1 MTCSVQSWVPHLA
14 PPTGVPPMPTPAVS
28 LPVLSPDRPLR
39 LTPTDVTQFVRLE
52 QCERFLRFRL
62 AERGGQ
68 DFMGEYDVAAQRITP
83 LLSLSGHR
91 FEQGIENDLGM
102 RLTTV
107 NYAARHAKAH
117 NRPDNNA
124 EVVAEAR
131 QLSPGEAV
139 VLLQP
144 RLEAELGG
152 WRLRGDLDLLR
163 LERDNDAALHVL
175 ICDMKSTV
183 EVKVEHRLQVAFYRL
198 MLEKLLADAGV
209 AHRPVRTGIL
219 FRPPANPTPE
229 EETEIKSLREAA
241 RHVFGLDDALLEIV
255 ADPDAYL
262 RSAHDLVL
270 GSESVARRV
279 AGTPFEAVPYSLS
292 FKCDGC
298 LYTEF
303 CMKWSAEQEDL
314 SLLPYMTG
322 TDKDALRRAGV
333 ITVRSLAGL
342 KEFAPA
348 AGTGP
353 ATDLVPAPGRE
364 AEVKQIAATWSVGP
378 RLDELVHRA
387 RGFRRSVRKD
397 GTQALGYIPGKG
409 NSTLPVS
416 TPALNPNLVT
426 VYLDAQQDYL
436 EDRVYLLGAL
446 VVARRDGTPVARKA
460 VVRLSDGPPDTAAKE
475 QRLLADWTRE
485 LVRAV
490 VDLAV
495 SGAPEGEEK
504 SAPVHVVFFDRHE
517 QRVLLEALARNFPPI
532 LKHTPPLYDFL
543 TQVAAFDSPVASYL
557 DEELRTFKNFPM
569 TCQSLQS
576 VAQYLKFDWNAPHR
590 FRDLFKARL
599 FDYLGKLDIDGTSE
613 WYTKRS
619 RFASSLP
626 LEYAYA
632 AWGQLPPARPGGHD
646 EFADFRGVTVDLLAA
661 FQVRRLE
668 AVEHVAAS
676 AHGNPNTQ
684 KTPFVLPD
692 LARFEDK
699 ADDLAH
705 ALHEFVTI
713 ERLVELTDWKATR
726 HAPPERRV
734 LMGDCLLV
742 RYVEEDQEP
751 GVAEQNRENERR
763 RLKREEYAAAFRAAN
778 PGKQF
783 RMNKEQSAECKWS
796 ADGLRLKLWL
806 ETTGVDCDLH
816 EALLMSNLRDGDR
829 LVLYPRLTVD
839 ERLPVAERTEFTPTP
854 KQMLYGT
861 RAELIGLV
869 ATAKD
874 ASGRV
879 TAAAA
884 EVELKDSR
892 GSDTTK
898 PHVFPAINRPLEG
911 GKLYTLDPC
920 PNDWYG
926 YWLGQVVN
934 GLCDGQSSV
943 LYDRLVTPPPA
954 GDGAGLPGQTAFL
967 AGLDAFRLAGHLHDF
982 EAGKREFIGGHGR
995 TPVLL
1000 VQGPP
1005 GTGKS
1010 YSTAFA
1016 VFARLQAAMADDRAY
1031 RVFLTC
1037 KTHAATD
1044 VLLKNVVD
1052 VREKLRQLRTADPA
1066 LFAEHFDARLLDVP
1080 LYRVAPNDPPP
1091 AGVVHLVKDAEKD
1104 KSEEYNADIIQEH
1117 RWAVA
1122 AVTPGG
1128 TYGML
1133 KQKWSKCVF
1142 GHELCDLLVLDEAS
1156 QMNLPEAVMAALPL
1170 KPEAPLVVVG
1180 DHRQMPPI
1188 VKHDWDR
1195 ETRRTFRQYAV
1206 YECLFDTLRA
1216 QDPPVIRFAESF
1228 RLHSAMAEF
1237 LRQEVYRHDGIAYHS
1252 KKRDVLTAHPDGDE
1266 FVAAVLRPDY
1276 PLVVVTH
1283 DEAGSQVRNPFEQ
1296 ALIEPVL
1303 RALADPARYGLDALD
1318 GLGIVV
1324 PHRAQRAA
1332 LQQSFPELCVIDP
1345 NSGLPVRSAI
1355 DTVERFQ
1362 GGERTVIMV
1371 SATESDRAYLLASS
1385 TFLLDPRRLTVAVS
1399 RAKRKMVL
1407 VASRSIFSLF
1417 SPDEETYAN
1426 ALLWKNLLRFC
1437 PTLLW
1442 EGERDGRR
1450 VAVWG
1455 GRDDRPVENGP
1466 IS

>member
-1 MTCSVQSWVPHLA
+1 M
-14 PPTGVPPMPTPAVS
+14 
-28 LPVLSPDRPLR
+28 R

-52 QCERFLRFRL
+52 QCERYLRFRL
-62 AERGGQ
+62 AERAGH
-68 DFMGEYDVAAQRITP
+68 DFMEEYDVTPQRITP
-83 LLSLSGHR
+83 LLSLSGQT
-91 FEQGIENDLGM
+91 FEDGIETDLA
-102 RLTTV
+102 RRFRTV
-107 NYAARHAKAH
+107 NFATKHGKAH

-124 EVVAEAR
+124 EVVQEAR
-131 QLSPGEAV
+131 KLPPGQTT
-139 VLLQP
+139 LLFQT
-144 RLEAELGG
+144 RLEADLGG
-152 WRLRGDLDLLR
+152 WLLRGDVDLLR
-163 LERDNDAALHVL
+163 LAKTPFGTLHVF
-175 ICDMKSTV
+175 IGDMKSTV

-198 MLEKLLADAGV
+198 MLERVLTDASLAHATV
-209 AHRPVRTGIL
+209 QTGIL
-219 FRPPANPTPE
+219 YRPPADPTPE
-229 EETEIKSLREAA
+229 DEAEIKPLREAA
-241 RHVFGLDDALLEIV
+241 QQVFGLADALLENI

-262 RSAHDLVL
+262 QSAHDLVL
-270 GSESVARRV
+270 GTESTARRV
-279 AGTPFEAVPYSLS
+279 AGTPFEAIPYCLS

-298 LYTEF
+298 LYNEF
-303 CMKWSAEQEDL
+303 CMKWSAETEDL

-322 TDKDALRRAGV
+322 TDKDALRRVGV
-333 ITVRSLAGL
+333 TTVQSLATL
-342 KEFAPA
+342 KDFAPA
-348 AGTGP
+348 PATGP
-353 ATDLVPAPGRE
+353 ATELVPAPGRE
-364 AEVKQIAATWSVGP
+364 DQVKQIAATWSVGP
-378 RLDELVHRA
+378 RLDEMVHRA
-387 RGFRRSVRKD
+387 RSFRRSVRKD
-397 GTQALGYIPGKG
+397 GTQALSYIPGKG

-436 EDRVYLLGAL
+436 EDRAYLLGAL
-446 VVARRDGTPVARKA
+446 VVARKDGTPVGRRA
-460 VVRLSDGPPDTAAKE
+460 VVRLLPGPPDTVAKE
-475 QRLLADWTRE
+475 RRLFADWTRD
-485 LVRAV
+485 LVKAV

-495 SGAPEGEEK
+495 SGVPPGEK
-504 SAPVHVVFFDRHE
+504 KTAPVHVVFFDRHE
-517 QRVLLEALARNFPPI
+517 QRVMLEGLARNFPPI
-532 LKHTPPLYDFL
+532 LKNTPPLYDFL
-543 TQVAAFDSPVASYL
+543 TQIAAFDSPVASFL

-576 VAQYLKFDWNAPHR
+576 VAQYLKFDWTAPHP
-590 FRDLFKARL
+590 FRELFKARL
-599 FDYLGKLDIDGTSE
+599 FDNVGKMDLDGTSE
-613 WYTKRS
+613 WYTRRS
-619 RFASSLP
+619 RFGSSLP

-632 AWGQLPPARPGGHD
+632 AWGQLPTPGPGRGD
-646 EFADFRGVTVDLLAA
+646 EFADFRAVTPDLLTA

-668 AVEHVAAS
+668 AMEHVAHS

-692 LARFEDK
+692 LANFQDK

-713 ERLVELTDWKATR
+713 ERMVELTDWKATR

-742 RYVEEDQEP
+742 RYCEEDQEP

-763 RLKREEYAAAFRAAN
+763 RLKREEYAAAFRLAN
-778 PGKQF
+778 PDKQF
-783 RMNKEQSAECKWS
+783 RLNKEQSAECKWS
-796 ADGLRLKLWL
+796 PDGLRLKLRL
-806 ETTGVDCDLH
+806 ETGGVDCDLH

-829 LVLYPRLTVD
+829 LVLYPRWAVD
-839 ERLPVAERTEFTPTP
+839 ERLPGAERTEFTPTP
-854 KQMLYGT
+854 KQMLYGQ

-869 ATAKD
+869 ATARD
-874 ASGRV
+874 AAGRV
-879 TAAAA
+879 TAALA
-884 EVELKDSR
+884 EVELKESR
-892 GSDTTK
+892 GSDATK
-898 PHVFPAINRPLEG
+898 PHVFPAINRTLRDGTP
-911 GKLYTLDPC
+911 YTLDPC

-934 GLCDGQSSV
+934 GLCDGQPSV
-943 LYDRLVTPPPA
+943 LYDRLVTPPPPS
-954 GDGAGLPGQTAFL
+954 DGAGLPGQTAFL
-967 AGLDAFRLAGHLHDF
+967 AGLDAFRRAGHLHDF
-982 EAGKREFIGGHGR
+982 EDGKREFIGGHGR
-995 TPVLL
+995 TPVLV

-1016 VFARLQAAMADDRAY
+1016 VFARLQAAMKDDRPY

-1044 VLLKNVVD
+1044 VLLQNVVD
-1052 VREKLRQLRTADPA
+1052 VKEKLRQLQTADPA
-1066 LFAEHFDARLLDVP
+1066 LFASHFDPRLLDVA

-1104 KSEEYNADIIQEH
+1104 RSEEYNADILQEH

-1156 QMNLPEAVMAALPL
+1156 QMNLPEAVMAALPM
-1170 KPEAPLVVVG
+1170 KSDAPLVVVG

-1195 ETRRTFRQYAV
+1195 ETRRTFQQYQV
-1206 YECLFDTLRA
+1206 YESLFDTLRA
-1216 QDPPVIRFAESF
+1216 QHPPMIRFAESF

-1237 LRQEVYRHDGIAYHS
+1237 LRREVYRHDGINYHS
-1252 KKRDVLTAHPDGDE
+1252 KKTDLLAAHPADDDL
-1266 FVAAVLRPDY
+1266 VAAVLRPDY

-1283 DEAGSQVRNPFEQ
+1283 DEDGSQVRNPFEQ
-1296 ALIEPVL
+1296 ALIEPIL
-1303 RALADPARYGLDALD
+1303 RALANPEKYGLDAVD

-1332 LQQSFPELCVIDP
+1332 LQQSFPELCILDP
-1345 NSGLPVRSAI
+1345 TSGLPVRSAI

-1399 RAKRKMVL
+1399 RAKRKMIL

-1417 SPDEETYAN
+1417 SPDEETYQN
-1426 ALLWKNLLRFC
+1426 ALLWKNLLLRTC

-1442 EGERDGRR
+1442 EGERGGKR

-1455 GRDDRPVENGP
+1455 GSTVAGHGGTRK
-1466 IS
+1466 